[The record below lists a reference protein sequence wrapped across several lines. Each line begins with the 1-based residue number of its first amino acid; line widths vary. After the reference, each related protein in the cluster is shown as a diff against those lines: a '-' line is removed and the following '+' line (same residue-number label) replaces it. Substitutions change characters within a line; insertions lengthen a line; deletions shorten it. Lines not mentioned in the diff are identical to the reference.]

1 MTSFNVRVEKHA
13 RANVNVTKLIST
25 ALFCVNVED
34 TVLKSIKKNTRIMQY
49 YSENPVL

>member
-1 MTSFNVRVEKHA
+1 MTSFNVKVEKHA

-34 TVLKSIKKNTRIMQY
+34 TVLKSIKENTQIMHS